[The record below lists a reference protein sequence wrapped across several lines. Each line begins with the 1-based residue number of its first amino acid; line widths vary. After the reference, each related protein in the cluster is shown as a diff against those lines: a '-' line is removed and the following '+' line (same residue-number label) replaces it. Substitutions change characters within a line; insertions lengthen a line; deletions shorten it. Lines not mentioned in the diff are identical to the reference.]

1 MEYQDMKKRPIYYD
15 NLLGPVTLEEL
26 VETLEYY
33 VDKQKKFENI
43 VYDILK
49 NNGFDTK
56 TLSSLFTLSTS
67 KSIEL
72 ILKMIKDE
80 L

>member
-1 MEYQDMKKRPIYYD
+1 MEYQDMKKKTIYYD
-15 NLLGPVTLEEL
+15 SLLGPVTLEEL

-33 VDKQKKFENI
+33 VDKQKKFETIVFNI
-43 VYDILK
+43 LHK
-49 NNGFDTK
+49 NGFNNK